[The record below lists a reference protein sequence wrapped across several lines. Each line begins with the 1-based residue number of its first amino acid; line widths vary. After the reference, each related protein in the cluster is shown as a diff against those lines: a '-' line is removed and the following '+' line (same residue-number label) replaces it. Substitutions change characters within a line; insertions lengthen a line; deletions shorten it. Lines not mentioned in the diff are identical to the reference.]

1 MKEVISLS
9 EMKSEKVMHNDSLL
23 EQEIENILSSLNLT
37 GGSEGFSSEFTELL
51 ERYGVKEDIIRDVQ
65 AMSAHAAN
73 LPESYTDDN
82 LYSDDLSLYPDVEEP
97 YIPPQPEVYHP
108 GAGRVIYDEDYSSMG
123 NIYMKKTPQT
133 PYYYDENGFRVIYDE
148 DLVNGRGSA
157 PVPERRKP
165 LSAESYIH
173 SKTVKE
179 PDLEGFTEIYK
190 EPDIEV
196 EVSERETEVSG
207 ANEKNETPSDLN
219 SLIDPISN
227 DWIDYNAK
235 GKKKEKKAHAA
246 KGADSSDNSEKDT
259 ESKAVRFF
267 KSFLPWKGDPG
278 KEIARKVIMLAS
290 ICIIVYY
297 SIYFINYFAQYYG
310 SINDM
315 NDLADLAT
323 EYDNSNDT
331 SSVWE
336 TIRAKYPNVNFPEKL
351 NPKWANLYA
360 INQDFGGWISIGNT
374 NIDDIVVKSS
384 DNKDYLK
391 TNFYGKENKYGTL
404 FLDYRNF
411 RNGFEELDRNTII
424 HGHNMKDGLKFAQL
438 EKYMTPEGF
447 AESPIIIYE
456 TPYQKYYWKVYA
468 VIVTNGLPKDDNGY
482 LFNYIVPNFTS
493 DEAFMKYIKALDERK
508 LYDTGVGMLP
518 TDKILTLSTCSYEFK
533 EARLAVIARLVRNGE
548 SLDVDT
554 SLVKVNPNPRY
565 PQAWYDAKK
574 LPNPYKDAYKWQP

>member
-97 YIPPQPEVYHP
+97 YIPPQPEAYHP

-179 PDLEGFTEIYK
+179 PDLEGFTVIYK